1 MGISSSQ
8 IGRAIGN
15 VVQIGLRT
23 VLPPRC
29 GGCGEITDTTHAVCA
44 DCWAGLRFITA
55 PQCACCGYPFEL
67 DVSAN
72 IEAID
77 QDADGKTLCG
87 NCHQKK
93 PAFDQARAALV
104 YDDHSREYLL
114 RFKHADR
121 TDLTPLLA
129 RWMFQA
135 GHDMWGDATLILP
148 VPLHRRRLLSRRYNQ
163 SGLLAQRLSRHTGV
177 SWDSLVLRRDRNTRS
192 LGGLGPSSRKREV
205 GGAFRIDETRADR
218 LGLAGANVVLV
229 DDVLTTGATANA
241 CASSL
246 KRAGA
251 MHVSVI
257 TVARVVR

>member
-1 MGISSSQ
+1 MIEW
-8 IGRAIGN
+8 A
-15 VVQIGLRT
+15 RT
-23 VLPPRC
+23 VATLGINAILPPRC

-67 DVSAN
+67 TDDTS
-72 IEAID
+72 IGS
-77 QDADGKTLCG
+77 DAGQMLCAT
-87 NCHQKK
+87 CLQKK
-93 PAFDQARAALV
+93 PAFDLARAALV

-121 TDLTPLLA
+121 GDLTPLLA
-129 RWMFQA
+129 RWVYQA
-135 GHDMWGDATLILP
+135 GRAVWDQADLIVP
-148 VPLHRRRLLSRRYNQ
+148 VPLHRQRLLKRRYNQ
-163 SGLLAQRLSRHTGV
+163 SGLLAAKLFGMTGLP
-177 SWDSLVLRRDRNTRS
+177 WDGLVLRRARNTRS

-205 GGAFRIDETRADR
+205 GGAFVVDDVRAQKCS
-218 LGLAGANVVLV
+218 LAGARVVLI

-241 CASSL
+241 CVRAL
-246 KRAGA
+246 KRSGA